1 VRITRIPTRQV
12 RRGRIKV
19 DEGVVVEIEHDG
31 EETRVLYGNQVISRA
46 SGNWIEYCFVV
57 KEYKVCI
64 AREDLEVIVGGS

>member
-31 EETRVLYGNQVISRA
+31 EETRVIYEGRVISMA
-46 SGNWIEYCFVV
+46 GGGWVEYCFVV

-64 AREDLEVIVGGS
+64 TREDLEAILGGP

>member
-1 VRITRIPTRQV
+1 MRITRIPTRQV

-46 SGNWIEYCFVV
+46 SGDWIEYCFVV

-64 AREDLEVIVGGS
+64 DRGDLEVIVGGS